1 MSATE
6 AIQALTGFLHDPDVD
21 LDPKDRDDVLY
32 TIGLLTDYED

>member
-6 AIQALTGFLHDPDVD
+6 AIQALTDFLLDPEVD
-21 LDPKDRDDVLY
+21 LDPKDRDDVHY